1 MSVKGEP
8 TMGEPQLVVVKCGGN
23 SDVNAAAIC
32 ADVAGLVKDGH
43 RLVVVH
49 GGSAEIDRLADELDV
64 PQRRLVSPDGVS
76 ARHTDEATL
85 EVVTLALAGSVKPKL
100 VSELLGRGIPAVGLT
115 GLDGG
120 LVLTR
125 RKKGQKAVVD
135 GRTVVVRDDHSGRIE
150 SVRGE
155 LIATLLSH
163 GYVPVVSPPAADEH
177 GEPVNADADR
187 IAAAL
192 AAELDADRLVLLTG
206 APGVLADP
214 DDADSLLPDCAV
226 ERAGAP
232 GEFARGGMA
241 LKLVAAREA
250 LLGGVGQVTV
260 ADGRGEGAVG
270 EALRGAGTEVR
281 LTPPPEAGPETRPT
295 LPQHPDQ
302 EQELP
307 GTDRE

>member
-1 MSVKGEP
+1 
-8 TMGEPQLVVVKCGGN
+8 MGAPQLVVVKCGGN
-23 SDVNAAAIC
+23 SDVNAAGIC
-32 ADVAGLVKDGH
+32 ADVAGLVKEGH

-150 SVRGE
+150 AVRGE
-155 LIATLLSH
+155 LIATLLAH
-163 GYVPVVSPPAADEH
+163 GYVPVVSPPASDEN

-192 AAELDADRLVLLTG
+192 AAELDADQLVLLTG
-206 APGVLADP
+206 AAGVLADP
-214 DDADSLLPDCAV
+214 DDEDSVLADCEV
-226 ERAGAP
+226 TRAGAP

-250 LLGGVGQVTV
+250 LLGGVAQVTV
-260 ADGRGEGAVG
+260 ADGRNEGAVG
-270 EALRGAGTEVR
+270 EALRGAGTDVR
-281 LTPPPEAGPETRPT
+281 LTHR
-295 LPQHPDQ
+295 QQRDQ
-302 EQELP
+302 EKELP